1 MRRDGV
7 GAILVA
13 AGEGLRLDP
22 DAATPK
28 ALVPLA
34 GVPLVVHAARRLVA
48 SGVAALVVVHH
59 PEHGPATAEALR
71 ASGVPGH
78 DVDAP
83 VLPLSLVPGGATR
96 ADSVRAGLAALPH
109 GLDVV
114 AIHDAA
120 RPLVPTAVVAAAI
133 DALVDDVVASAPA
146 LPLADTLKHV
156 AADGTV
162 STRARDG
169 LVGVQTPQVLR
180 RDVLEAALAAAAE
193 ASAADTDELVPVERL
208 LAEGR
213 LVGRI
218 LLVEGSALA
227 HKVTYRRDLELL
239 EALVRSHPDATV
251 SSGPGAR
258 GADASA
264 SGAGSGTGEAG

>member
-1 MRRDGV
+1 MRPDGV

-34 GVPLVVHAARRLVA
+34 GAPLVVHAARRLVA

-71 ASGVPGH
+71 AAGVLGH
-78 DVDAP
+78 AAPRLPDVSASDAP
-83 VLPLSLVPGGATR
+83 AGEVPVVLVPGGATR
-96 ADSVRAGLAALPH
+96 ADSVRAGLAALPA
-109 GLDVV
+109 GLEVV
-114 AIHDAA
+114 AVHDAA
-120 RPLVPTAVVAAAI
+120 RPLVPPAVVTAAI

-146 LPLADTLKHV
+146 LALADTLKHV

-162 STRARDG
+162 TTRARDG

-213 LVGRI
+213 ISGRI
-218 LLVEGSALA
+218 VLVEGSALA

-239 EALVRSHPDATV
+239 EALVRSHPDAVTP
-251 SSGPGAR
+251 SGT
-258 GADASA
+258 
-264 SGAGSGTGEAG
+264 GSGTGEAG